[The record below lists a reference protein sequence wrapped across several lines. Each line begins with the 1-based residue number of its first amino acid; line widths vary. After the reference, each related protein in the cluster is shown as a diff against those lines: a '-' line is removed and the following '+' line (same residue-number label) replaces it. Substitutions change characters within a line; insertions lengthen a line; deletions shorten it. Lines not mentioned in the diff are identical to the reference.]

1 MDLLGTLLNR
11 AVVGKRVTL
20 VRPDAEGH
28 VNTAAH
34 VERAI
39 RIALLER

>member
-1 MDLLGTLLNR
+1 VADPYEWAALG
-11 AVVGKRVTL
+11 
-20 VRPDAEGH
+20 DSY
-28 VNTAAH
+28 TAAH